1 MSGQINIVSTPI
13 GNLKDITL
21 RAIETLKSVDLILA
35 EDTRIAKKLLNHFSI
50 NNRLES
56 FNEKNEALKNE
67 NLIKKIKEGKN
78 IAIISD
84 AGTPLINDPGFK
96 LIRSAR
102 KENIKVTPIPGC
114 TAVIAGLSASGI
126 STDKFT
132 FLGFLPR
139 TKIKRRKN
147 LSQLLHKQETLIFF
161 ESVHRIE
168 STIIDMKEL
177 FGIERKAVLCKE
189 ITKIYESFIGS
200 NFMEIADYIKEH
212 QDKLKGEFTIIIEG
226 NREPTI
232 DLQKIDNIL
241 DILQSEISS
250 KDAVKICSIITG
262 YTKSII
268 YKRLL
273 ERKQ

>member
-50 NNRLES
+50 NNTLES
-56 FNEKNEALKNE
+56 FNDKNEDLKNE
-67 NLIKKIKEGKN
+67 NLIKDLKEGKN

-84 AGTPLINDPGFK
+84 AGTPLISDPGFK

-102 KENIKVTPIPGC
+102 EENIKVTPIPGC

-147 LSQLLHKQETLIFF
+147 LRQLVHKQETLIFF
-161 ESVHRIE
+161 ESVHRIA
-168 STIIDMKEL
+168 STIEDIKDL
-177 FGIERKAVLCKE
+177 FGQERKAVLCKE
-189 ITKIYESFIGS
+189 ITKIYESFIGN
-200 NFMEIADYIKEH
+200 NFMEITDYIKEH
-212 QDKLKGEFTIIIEG
+212 QDKLKGEFTIIVEG
-226 NREPTI
+226 NRELSI
-232 DLQKIDNIL
+232 DLQKIDKIL
-241 DILQSEISS
+241 DILQSQISS
-250 KDAVKICSIITG
+250 KDAIKICSIITG
-262 YTKSII
+262 YKKSTI

>member
-1 MSGQINIVSTPI
+1 MSGQISIVSTPI

-50 NNRLES
+50 NNTLES
-56 FNEKNEALKNE
+56 FNDKNEALKNK
-67 NLIKKIKEGKN
+67 NLIKKLKEGKN

-84 AGTPLINDPGFK
+84 AGTPLISDPGFK

-102 KENIKVTPIPGC
+102 EENIKVTPIPGC

-139 TKIKRRKN
+139 TKVKRRKN

-177 FGIERKAVLCKE
+177 FGIQRKAVLCKE
-189 ITKIYESFIGS
+189 ITKIHESFIGN
-200 NFMEIADYIKEH
+200 NFMEITDYIKEH
-212 QDKLKGEFTIIIEG
+212 EDKLKGEFTIIVEG
-226 NREPTI
+226 NRELSI
-232 DLQKIDNIL
+232 DLQKIDKIL
-241 DILQSEISS
+241 DILQSQISS
-250 KDAVKICSIITG
+250 KDAIKICSIITG
-262 YTKSII
+262 YKKSTI

>member
-50 NNRLES
+50 NNTLES
-56 FNEKNEALKNE
+56 FNDKNEDLKNE
-67 NLIKKIKEGKN
+67 NLIKDLKEGKN

-84 AGTPLINDPGFK
+84 AGTPLISDPGFK

-102 KENIKVTPIPGC
+102 EESIKVTPIPGC
-114 TAVIAGLSASGI
+114 TALIAGLSASGI
-126 STDKFT
+126 SSDKFT

-147 LSQLLHKQETLIFF
+147 LRQLVHKQETLIFF
-161 ESVHRIE
+161 ESVHRIG
-168 STIIDMKEL
+168 STIEDMKEL
-177 FGIERKAVLCKE
+177 FGQERKAVLCKE
-189 ITKIYESFIGS
+189 ITKIYESFIGN
-200 NFMEIADYIKEH
+200 NFMEITDYIKEH
-212 QDKLKGEFTIIIEG
+212 QDKLKGEFTIIVEG
-226 NREPTI
+226 NRELSI
-232 DLQKIDNIL
+232 DLQKIDKIL
-241 DILQSEISS
+241 DILQSQISS
-250 KDAVKICSIITG
+250 KDAIKICSIITG
-262 YTKSII
+262 YKKSTI

>member
-50 NNRLES
+50 NNTLES
-56 FNEKNEALKNE
+56 FNDKNEDLKNE
-67 NLIKKIKEGKN
+67 NLIKDLKEGKN

-84 AGTPLINDPGFK
+84 AGTPLISDPGFK

-102 KENIKVTPIPGC
+102 EENIKVTPVPGC
-114 TAVIAGLSASGI
+114 TALIAGLSASGI
-126 STDKFT
+126 SSDKFT

-147 LSQLLHKQETLIFF
+147 LRQLIHKQATLIFF
-161 ESVHRIE
+161 ESVHRIG
-168 STIIDMKEL
+168 STIADMKEL
-177 FGIERKAVLCKE
+177 VGQERKAVLCKE
-189 ITKIYESFIGS
+189 ITKIYESVIGN
-200 NFMEIADYIKEH
+200 NFMEITDYIKEH
-212 QDKLKGEFTIIIEG
+212 QDKLKGEFTIIVEG
-226 NREPTI
+226 NRELSI
-232 DLQKIDNIL
+232 DLQKIDKIL
-241 DILQSEISS
+241 DILQSQISS
-250 KDAVKICSIITG
+250 KDAIKICSIITG
-262 YTKSII
+262 YKKSTI

>member
-50 NNRLES
+50 NNTLES
-56 FNEKNEALKNE
+56 FNDKNEDLKNE
-67 NLIKKIKEGKN
+67 NLIKDLKEGKN

-84 AGTPLINDPGFK
+84 AGTPLISDPGFK

-102 KENIKVTPIPGC
+102 EESIKVTPIPGC
-114 TAVIAGLSASGI
+114 TALIAGLSASGI
-126 STDKFT
+126 SSDKFT

-147 LSQLLHKQETLIFF
+147 LRQLVHKQETLIFF
-161 ESVHRIE
+161 ESVHRIG
-168 STIIDMKEL
+168 STIEDMKDL
-177 FGIERKAVLCKE
+177 FGQERKAVLCKE
-189 ITKIYESFIGS
+189 ITKIYESFIGN
-200 NFMEIADYIKEH
+200 NFMEITDYIKEH
-212 QDKLKGEFTIIIEG
+212 QDKLKGEFTIIVEG
-226 NREPTI
+226 NRELSI
-232 DLQKIDNIL
+232 DLQKIDKIL
-241 DILQSEISS
+241 DILQSQISS
-250 KDAVKICSIITG
+250 KDAIKICSIITG
-262 YTKSII
+262 YKKSTI

>member
-50 NNRLES
+50 NNTLES
-56 FNEKNEALKNE
+56 FNDKNEDLKNE
-67 NLIKKIKEGKN
+67 NLIKDLKEGKN

-84 AGTPLINDPGFK
+84 AGTPLISDPGFK

-102 KENIKVTPIPGC
+102 EENIKVTPIPGC
-114 TAVIAGLSASGI
+114 TALIAGLSASGI
-126 STDKFT
+126 SSDKFT

-147 LSQLLHKQETLIFF
+147 LRQLVHKQETLIFF
-161 ESVHRIE
+161 ESVHRIG
-168 STIIDMKEL
+168 STIADMKDL
-177 FGIERKAVLCKE
+177 FGTERKAVLCKE
-189 ITKIYESFIGS
+189 ITKIYESFIGN
-200 NFMEIADYIKEH
+200 NFMEITDYIKEH
-212 QDKLKGEFTIIIEG
+212 QDKLKGEFTIIVEG
-226 NREPTI
+226 KRELSI
-232 DLQKIDNIL
+232 DIQKIDKIL
-241 DILQSEISS
+241 DILQSQISS
-250 KDAVKICSIITG
+250 KDAIKICSIITG
-262 YTKSII
+262 YKKSTI

>member
-50 NNRLES
+50 NNTLES
-56 FNEKNEALKNE
+56 FNDKNEDLKNE
-67 NLIKKIKEGKN
+67 NLIKDLKEGKN

-84 AGTPLINDPGFK
+84 AGTPLISDPGFK

-102 KENIKVTPIPGC
+102 EENIKVTPIPGC

-147 LSQLLHKQETLIFF
+147 LSQLVHKQETLIFF

-177 FGIERKAVLCKE
+177 FGTERKAVLCKE
-189 ITKIYESFIGS
+189 ITKIHESFIGN
-200 NFMEIADYIKEH
+200 NFLDITDYIKEH

-226 NREPTI
+226 NREKTI
-232 DLQKIDNIL
+232 DLKKIDNIL

>member
-50 NNRLES
+50 NNTLES
-56 FNEKNEALKNE
+56 FNDKNEDLKNE
-67 NLIKKIKEGKN
+67 NLIKDLKEGKN

-84 AGTPLINDPGFK
+84 AGTPLISDPGFK

-102 KENIKVTPIPGC
+102 EENIKVTPIPGC

-126 STDKFT
+126 SSDKFT

-147 LSQLLHKQETLIFF
+147 LRQVVHKQETLIFF

-168 STIIDMKEL
+168 STITDMKEL

-189 ITKIYESFIGS
+189 ITKIFESFIGS
-200 NFMEIADYIKEH
+200 NFMEITDYIKKH
-212 QDKLKGEFTIIIEG
+212 QDKLKGEFTIIVEG
-226 NREPTI
+226 NRELTI
-232 DLQKIDNIL
+232 DLQKIDKIL

-250 KDAVKICSIITG
+250 KDAIKICSIITG
-262 YTKSII
+262 YKKSTI

>member
-50 NNRLES
+50 NNTLES
-56 FNEKNEALKNE
+56 FNDKNEDLKNE
-67 NLIKKIKEGKN
+67 NLIKDLKEGKN

-84 AGTPLINDPGFK
+84 AGTPLISDPGFK

-102 KENIKVTPIPGC
+102 EENIKVTPIPGC
-114 TAVIAGLSASGI
+114 TALIAGLSASGI
-126 STDKFT
+126 SSDKFT

-147 LSQLLHKQETLIFF
+147 LRQLVHKQETLIFF
-161 ESVHRIE
+161 ESVHRIG
-168 STIIDMKEL
+168 STIEDMKDL
-177 FGIERKAVLCKE
+177 FGQERKAVLCKE
-189 ITKIYESFIGS
+189 ITKIYESFIGN
-200 NFMEIADYIKEH
+200 NFMEITDYIKKH
-212 QDKLKGEFTIIIEG
+212 QDKLKGEFTIIVEG
-226 NREPTI
+226 NRELSI
-232 DLQKIDNIL
+232 DLQKIDKIL
-241 DILQSEISS
+241 DILQSQISS
-250 KDAVKICSIITG
+250 KDAIKICSIITG
-262 YTKSII
+262 YKKSTI

>member
-50 NNRLES
+50 NNTLES
-56 FNEKNEALKNE
+56 FNDKNEDLKNE
-67 NLIKKIKEGKN
+67 NLIKDLKEGKN

-84 AGTPLINDPGFK
+84 AGTPLISDPGFK

-102 KENIKVTPIPGC
+102 EENIKVTPIPGC
-114 TAVIAGLSASGI
+114 TALIAGLSASGI
-126 STDKFT
+126 SSDKFT

-147 LSQLLHKQETLIFF
+147 LRQLVHKQETLIFF
-161 ESVHRIE
+161 ESVHRIG
-168 STIIDMKEL
+168 STIADMKEL
-177 FGIERKAVLCKE
+177 FGQERKAVLCKE
-189 ITKIYESFIGS
+189 ITKIYESFIGN
-200 NFMEIADYIKEH
+200 NFMEITDYIKEH
-212 QDKLKGEFTIIIEG
+212 QDKLKGEFTIIVEG
-226 NREPTI
+226 NRELTI
-232 DLQKIDNIL
+232 DLQKIDKIL
-241 DILQSEISS
+241 DILQSQISS
-250 KDAVKICSIITG
+250 KDAIKICSIITG
-262 YTKSII
+262 YKKSTI

>member
-35 EDTRIAKKLLNHFSI
+35 EDTRVAKKLLNHFSI

-56 FNEKNEALKNE
+56 FNDKNESVKKE

-96 LIRSAR
+96 LIRFAR

-147 LSQLLHKQETLIFF
+147 LSQLVHKQETLIFF

-177 FGIERKAVLCKE
+177 FGTERKAVLCKE
-189 ITKIYESFIGS
+189 ITKIHESFIGN
-200 NFMEIADYIKEH
+200 NFLDIRDYIKEH

-226 NREPTI
+226 NREKTI
-232 DLQKIDNIL
+232 DLKKIDNIL

>member
-50 NNRLES
+50 NNTLES
-56 FNEKNEALKNE
+56 FNDKNEDLKNE
-67 NLIKKIKEGKN
+67 NLIKDLKEGKN

-84 AGTPLINDPGFK
+84 AGTPLISDPGFK

-102 KENIKVTPIPGC
+102 EENIKVTPVPGC
-114 TAVIAGLSASGI
+114 TALIAGLSASGI
-126 STDKFT
+126 SSDKFT

-139 TKIKRRKN
+139 TKTKRRKN
-147 LSQLLHKQETLIFF
+147 LRHLIHKQETLIFF
-161 ESVHRIE
+161 ESVHRIG
-168 STIIDMKEL
+168 STIADMKDL
-177 FGIERKAVLCKE
+177 FGQERKAVLCKE
-189 ITKIYESFIGS
+189 ITKIYESFIGN
-200 NFMEIADYIKEH
+200 NFMEITDYIKEH
-212 QDKLKGEFTIIIEG
+212 EDKLKGEFTIIVEG
-226 NREPTI
+226 NRELSI
-232 DLQKIDNIL
+232 DLQKIDKIL
-241 DILQSEISS
+241 DILQSQISS
-250 KDAVKICSIITG
+250 KDAIKICSIITG
-262 YTKSII
+262 YKKSTI

>member
-56 FNEKNEALKNE
+56 FNDKNEAVKNE

-96 LIRSAR
+96 LIRFAR

-147 LSQLLHKQETLIFF
+147 LSQLVHKQETLIFF

-177 FGIERKAVLCKE
+177 FGTERKAVLCKE
-189 ITKIYESFIGS
+189 ITKIHESFIGN
-200 NFMEIADYIKEH
+200 NFLDITDYIKEH

-226 NREPTI
+226 NREKTI
-232 DLQKIDNIL
+232 DLKKIDNIL

>member
-56 FNEKNEALKNE
+56 FNDKNESVKKE

-96 LIRSAR
+96 LIRFAR

-147 LSQLLHKQETLIFF
+147 LSQLVHKQETLIFF
-161 ESVHRIE
+161 ESVHRVQ

-177 FGIERKAVLCKE
+177 FGTERKAVLCKE
-189 ITKIYESFIGS
+189 ITKIHESFIGN
-200 NFMEIADYIKEH
+200 NFLEIADYIKEH

-226 NREPTI
+226 NREKTI
-232 DLQKIDNIL
+232 DLKKIDNIL

>member
-1 MSGQINIVSTPI
+1 MAGQLNIVSTPI

-35 EDTRIAKKLLNHFSI
+35 EDTRVAKKLLNHLSI

-56 FNEKNEALKNE
+56 FNEKNEDIKNKD
-67 NLIKKIKEGKN
+67 LIKKLKEGKN

-84 AGTPLINDPGFK
+84 AGTPLISDPGFK

-102 KENIKVTPIPGC
+102 EENINVTPIPGC

-126 STDKFT
+126 SSDKFT

-139 TKIKRRKN
+139 TKIKRRKD
-147 LSQLLHKQETLIFF
+147 LKKLIHRQETLIFF

-168 STIIDMKEL
+168 STITDMKEL
-177 FGIERKAVLCKE
+177 FGMDRRAVLCKE

-200 NFMEIADYIKEH
+200 NFMEISDYIKQH
-212 QDKLKGEFTIIIEG
+212 QDKLKGEFTLIVEG
-226 NREPTI
+226 SKELTI
-232 DLQKIDNIL
+232 DLQKIDKVL
-241 DILQSEISS
+241 DILQPEMSS
-250 KDAVKICSIITG
+250 KDAIKICSIVTG
-262 YTKSII
+262 YKKSTI
-268 YKRLL
+268 YKRAL

>member
-50 NNRLES
+50 NNTLES
-56 FNEKNEALKNE
+56 FNDNNEDLKNE
-67 NLIKKIKEGKN
+67 NLIKDLKEGKN

-84 AGTPLINDPGFK
+84 AGTPLISDPGFK

-102 KENIKVTPIPGC
+102 EESIKVTPIPGC
-114 TAVIAGLSASGI
+114 TALIAGLSASGI
-126 STDKFT
+126 SSDKFT

-147 LSQLLHKQETLIFF
+147 LRHLIHKQETLIFF
-161 ESVHRIE
+161 ESVHRIG
-168 STIIDMKEL
+168 STIADMKEL
-177 FGIERKAVLCKE
+177 FGQERKAVLCKE
-189 ITKIYESFIGS
+189 ITKIYESFIGN
-200 NFMEIADYIKEH
+200 NFKEITDYIKEH
-212 QDKLKGEFTIIIEG
+212 QDKLKGEFTIIVEG
-226 NREPTI
+226 NRELTI
-232 DLQKIDNIL
+232 DLQKIDKIL
-241 DILQSEISS
+241 DILQSQISS
-250 KDAVKICSIITG
+250 KDAIKICSIITG
-262 YTKSII
+262 YKKSTI

>member
-50 NNRLES
+50 NNTLES
-56 FNEKNEALKNE
+56 FNDKNEDLKNE
-67 NLIKKIKEGKN
+67 NLIKDLKEGKN

-84 AGTPLINDPGFK
+84 AGTPLISDPGFK

-102 KENIKVTPIPGC
+102 EENIKVTPIPGC

-147 LSQLLHKQETLIFF
+147 LRQLVHKQETLIFF
-161 ESVHRIE
+161 ESVHRIG
-168 STIIDMKEL
+168 STIADMKEL
-177 FGIERKAVLCKE
+177 FGQERKAVLCKE
-189 ITKIYESFIGS
+189 ITKIYESFIGN
-200 NFMEIADYIKEH
+200 NFMEITDYIKEH
-212 QDKLKGEFTIIIEG
+212 QDKLKGEFTIIVEG
-226 NREPTI
+226 NRELTI
-232 DLQKIDNIL
+232 DLQKIDKIL
-241 DILQSEISS
+241 DILQSQISS
-250 KDAVKICSIITG
+250 KDAIKICSIITG
-262 YTKSII
+262 YKKSTI

>member
-50 NNRLES
+50 NNTLES
-56 FNEKNEALKNE
+56 FNDKNEDLKNE
-67 NLIKKIKEGKN
+67 NLIKDLKEGKN

-84 AGTPLINDPGFK
+84 AGTPLISDPGFK

-102 KENIKVTPIPGC
+102 EESIKVTPIPGC
-114 TAVIAGLSASGI
+114 TALIAGLSASGI
-126 STDKFT
+126 SSDKFT

-147 LSQLLHKQETLIFF
+147 LRHLIHKQETLIFF
-161 ESVHRIE
+161 ESVHRIG
-168 STIIDMKEL
+168 STIADMKEL
-177 FGIERKAVLCKE
+177 FGQERKAVLCKE
-189 ITKIYESFIGS
+189 ITKIYESFIGN
-200 NFMEIADYIKEH
+200 NFMEITHYIKEH
-212 QDKLKGEFTIIIEG
+212 EDKLKGEFTIIVEG
-226 NREPTI
+226 NRELSI
-232 DLQKIDNIL
+232 DLQKIDKIL
-241 DILQSEISS
+241 DILQSQISS
-250 KDAVKICSIITG
+250 RDAIKICSIITG
-262 YTKSII
+262 YKKSTI

>member
-1 MSGQINIVSTPI
+1 MAGQLNIVSTPI

-21 RAIETLKSVDLILA
+21 RAIETLKFVDLILA
-35 EDTRIAKKLLNHFSI
+35 EDTRVAKKLLNHFSI

-56 FNEKNEALKNE
+56 FNEKNEDLKNRD
-67 NLIKKIKEGKN
+67 LIKKLKEGKN

-84 AGTPLINDPGFK
+84 AGTPLISDPGFK

-102 KENIKVTPIPGC
+102 EENINVTPIPGC

-126 STDKFT
+126 SSDKFT

-139 TKIKRRKN
+139 TKIKRRKD
-147 LSQLLHKQETLIFF
+147 LKKIIHRQETLIFF

-177 FGIERKAVLCKE
+177 FGTERKAVLCKE
-189 ITKIYESFIGS
+189 ITKIHESFIGN
-200 NFMEIADYIKEH
+200 NFMEISDYIKQH
-212 QDKLKGEFTIIIEG
+212 RDKLKGEFTLIVEG
-226 NREPTI
+226 SKELTI
-232 DLQKIDNIL
+232 DLQKIDKVL

>member
-50 NNRLES
+50 NNTLES
-56 FNEKNEALKNE
+56 FNDKNEDLKNE
-67 NLIKKIKEGKN
+67 NLIKDLKEGKN

-84 AGTPLINDPGFK
+84 AGTPLISDPGFK

-102 KENIKVTPIPGC
+102 EENIKVTPVPGC
-114 TAVIAGLSASGI
+114 TALIAGLSASGI
-126 STDKFT
+126 SSDKFT

-147 LSQLLHKQETLIFF
+147 LRQLVHKQETLIFF

-168 STIIDMKEL
+168 STITDMKEL

-189 ITKIYESFIGS
+189 ITKIYESFIGN
-200 NFMEIADYIKEH
+200 NFLEITDYIKEH
-212 QDKLKGEFTIIIEG
+212 QDKLKGEFTIIIQG

-232 DLQKIDNIL
+232 DLQKIDKIL
-241 DILQSEISS
+241 DILQSQISS
-250 KDAVKICSIITG
+250 KDAIKICSIITG
-262 YTKSII
+262 YKKSTI

>member
-50 NNRLES
+50 NNTLES
-56 FNEKNEALKNE
+56 FNDKNEDLKNE
-67 NLIKKIKEGKN
+67 NLIKGLKEGKN

-84 AGTPLINDPGFK
+84 AGTPLISDPGFK

-102 KENIKVTPIPGC
+102 EESIKVTPIPGC
-114 TAVIAGLSASGI
+114 TALIAGLSASGI
-126 STDKFT
+126 SSDKFT

-139 TKIKRRKN
+139 TKTKRRKN
-147 LSQLLHKQETLIFF
+147 LRQLVHKQETLIFF
-161 ESVHRIE
+161 ESVHRIG
-168 STIIDMKEL
+168 STIADMKDL
-177 FGIERKAVLCKE
+177 FGQERKAVLCKE
-189 ITKIYESFIGS
+189 ITKIYESFIGN
-200 NFMEIADYIKEH
+200 NFMEITDYIKEH
-212 QDKLKGEFTIIIEG
+212 EDKLKGEFTIIVEG
-226 NREPTI
+226 NRELSI
-232 DLQKIDNIL
+232 DLQKIDKIL
-241 DILQSEISS
+241 DILQSQISS
-250 KDAVKICSIITG
+250 KDAIKICSIITG
-262 YTKSII
+262 YKKSTI

>member
-35 EDTRIAKKLLNHFSI
+35 EDTRVAKKLLNHFSI

-56 FNEKNEALKNE
+56 FNDKNESVKKE

-96 LIRSAR
+96 LIRFAR

-147 LSQLLHKQETLIFF
+147 LSQLVHKQETLIFF

-177 FGIERKAVLCKE
+177 FGTERKAVLCKE
-189 ITKIYESFIGS
+189 ISKIHESFIGN
-200 NFMEIADYIKEH
+200 NFLDITGYIKEH

-226 NREPTI
+226 NREKTI
-232 DLQKIDNIL
+232 DLKKIDNIL

>member
-50 NNRLES
+50 NNTLES
-56 FNEKNEALKNE
+56 FNDKNEDLKNE
-67 NLIKKIKEGKN
+67 NLIKDLKEGKN

-84 AGTPLINDPGFK
+84 AGTPLISDPGFK

-102 KENIKVTPIPGC
+102 EENIKVTPIPGC
-114 TAVIAGLSASGI
+114 TALIAGLSASGI
-126 STDKFT
+126 SSDKFT

-139 TKIKRRKN
+139 TKTKRRKN
-147 LSQLLHKQETLIFF
+147 LRQLVHKQETLIFF
-161 ESVHRIE
+161 ESVHRIG
-168 STIIDMKEL
+168 STIADMKEL
-177 FGIERKAVLCKE
+177 FGQERNAVLCKE
-189 ITKIYESFIGS
+189 ITKIYESFIGN
-200 NFMEIADYIKEH
+200 NFMEITDYIKEH
-212 QDKLKGEFTIIIEG
+212 QDKLKGEFTIIVEG
-226 NREPTI
+226 NRELSI
-232 DLQKIDNIL
+232 DLQKIDKIL
-241 DILQSEISS
+241 DILQSQISS
-250 KDAVKICSIITG
+250 KDAIKICSIITG
-262 YTKSII
+262 YKKSTI

>member
-50 NNRLES
+50 NNTLES
-56 FNEKNEALKNE
+56 FNDKNEDLKNE
-67 NLIKKIKEGKN
+67 NLIKDLKEGKN

-84 AGTPLINDPGFK
+84 AGTPLISDPGFK

-102 KENIKVTPIPGC
+102 EENIKVTPVPGC
-114 TAVIAGLSASGI
+114 TALIAGLSASGI
-126 STDKFT
+126 SSDKFT

-147 LSQLLHKQETLIFF
+147 LRQLVHKQETLIFF
-161 ESVHRIE
+161 ESVHRIG
-168 STIIDMKEL
+168 STIADMKDL
-177 FGIERKAVLCKE
+177 FGQERKAVLCKE
-189 ITKIYESFIGS
+189 ITKIYESFIGN
-200 NFMEIADYIKEH
+200 NFMGINDYIKEH
-212 QDKLKGEFTIIIEG
+212 QDKLKGEFTIIVEG
-226 NREPTI
+226 NRELSI
-232 DLQKIDNIL
+232 DLQKIDKIL
-241 DILQSEISS
+241 DILQSQISS
-250 KDAVKICSIITG
+250 KDAIKICSIITG
-262 YTKSII
+262 YKKSTI

>member
-56 FNEKNEALKNE
+56 FNDKNEDLKNE
-67 NLIKKIKEGKN
+67 NLIKDLKEGKN

-84 AGTPLINDPGFK
+84 AGTPLISDPGFK

-102 KENIKVTPIPGC
+102 EESIKVTPIPGC
-114 TAVIAGLSASGI
+114 TALIAGLSASGI
-126 STDKFT
+126 SSDKFT

-147 LSQLLHKQETLIFF
+147 LRQLVHKQETLIFF
-161 ESVHRIE
+161 ESVHRIG
-168 STIIDMKEL
+168 STIADMKDL
-177 FGIERKAVLCKE
+177 FGQERKAVLCKE
-189 ITKIYESFIGS
+189 ITKIYESFIGN
-200 NFMEIADYIKEH
+200 NFMEITDYIKEH
-212 QDKLKGEFTIIIEG
+212 QDKLKGEFTIIVEG
-226 NREPTI
+226 NRELSI
-232 DLQKIDNIL
+232 DIQKIDKIL
-241 DILQSEISS
+241 DILQSQISS
-250 KDAVKICSIITG
+250 KDAIKICSIITG
-262 YTKSII
+262 YKKSTI

>member
-50 NNRLES
+50 NNTLES
-56 FNEKNEALKNE
+56 FNDKNEDLKNE
-67 NLIKKIKEGKN
+67 NLIKDLKEGKN

-84 AGTPLINDPGFK
+84 AGTPLISDPGFK

-102 KENIKVTPIPGC
+102 EESIKVTPIPGC
-114 TAVIAGLSASGI
+114 TALIAGLSASGI
-126 STDKFT
+126 SSDKFT

-147 LSQLLHKQETLIFF
+147 LRHLIHKQETLIFF
-161 ESVHRIE
+161 ESVHRIG
-168 STIIDMKEL
+168 STIADMKEL
-177 FGIERKAVLCKE
+177 FGQERKAVLCKE
-189 ITKIYESFIGS
+189 ITKIYESFIGN
-200 NFMEIADYIKEH
+200 NFMEITHYIKEH
-212 QDKLKGEFTIIIEG
+212 EDKLKGEFTIIVEG
-226 NREPTI
+226 NRELSI
-232 DLQKIDNIL
+232 DLQKIDKIL
-241 DILQSEISS
+241 DILQSQISS
-250 KDAVKICSIITG
+250 KDAIKICSIITG
-262 YTKSII
+262 YKKSTI

>member
-56 FNEKNEALKNE
+56 FNDKNESVKNE

-96 LIRSAR
+96 LIRFAR

-177 FGIERKAVLCKE
+177 FGTERKAVLCKE
-189 ITKIYESFIGS
+189 ITKIHESFIGN
-200 NFMEIADYIKEH
+200 NFLDITDYIKEH

-226 NREPTI
+226 NREKTI
-232 DLQKIDNIL
+232 DLKKIDNIL

>member
-50 NNRLES
+50 NNTLES
-56 FNEKNEALKNE
+56 FNDKNEDLKNE
-67 NLIKKIKEGKN
+67 NLIKDLKEGKN

-84 AGTPLINDPGFK
+84 AGTPLISDPGFK

-102 KENIKVTPIPGC
+102 EENIKVTPVPGC
-114 TAVIAGLSASGI
+114 TALIAGLSASGI
-126 STDKFT
+126 SSDKFT

-147 LSQLLHKQETLIFF
+147 LRQLVHKQETLIFF
-161 ESVHRIE
+161 ESVHRIG
-168 STIIDMKEL
+168 STIADMKDL
-177 FGIERKAVLCKE
+177 FGQERKAVLCKE
-189 ITKIYESFIGS
+189 ITKIYESFIGN
-200 NFMEIADYIKEH
+200 NFKEITDYIKEH
-212 QDKLKGEFTIIIEG
+212 QDKLKGEFTIIVEG
-226 NREPTI
+226 NRELSI
-232 DLQKIDNIL
+232 DLQKIDKIL
-241 DILQSEISS
+241 DILQSQISS
-250 KDAVKICSIITG
+250 KDAIKICSIITG
-262 YTKSII
+262 YKKSTI

>member
-50 NNRLES
+50 NNTLES
-56 FNEKNEALKNE
+56 FNDKNEDLKNE
-67 NLIKKIKEGKN
+67 NLIKDLKEGKN

-84 AGTPLINDPGFK
+84 AGTPLISDPGFK

-102 KENIKVTPIPGC
+102 EENIKVTPVPGC
-114 TAVIAGLSASGI
+114 TALIAGLSASGI
-126 STDKFT
+126 SSDKFT

-147 LSQLLHKQETLIFF
+147 LRQLIHKQETLIFF
-161 ESVHRIE
+161 ESVHRIG
-168 STIIDMKEL
+168 STIADMKEL
-177 FGIERKAVLCKE
+177 FGQERKAVLCKE
-189 ITKIYESFIGS
+189 ITKIYESFIGN
-200 NFMEIADYIKEH
+200 NFMEITDYIKEH
-212 QDKLKGEFTIIIEG
+212 QDKLKGEFTIIVEG
-226 NREPTI
+226 NRELTI
-232 DLQKIDNIL
+232 DLQKIDKIL
-241 DILQSEISS
+241 DILQSQISS
-250 KDAVKICSIITG
+250 KDAIKICSIITG
-262 YTKSII
+262 YKKSTI

>member
-1 MSGQINIVSTPI
+1 MSGQISIVSTPI

-50 NNRLES
+50 NNTLES
-56 FNEKNEALKNE
+56 FNDKNEDLKSE
-67 NLIKKIKEGKN
+67 NLIKNLKEGKN

-84 AGTPLINDPGFK
+84 AGTPLISDPGFK

-102 KENIKVTPIPGC
+102 EENIKVTPIPGC

-126 STDKFT
+126 SSDKFT

-147 LSQLLHKQETLIFF
+147 LRQLVHRQETLIFF

-168 STIIDMKEL
+168 STITDMKEL

-189 ITKIYESFIGS
+189 ITKIYESFIGN
-200 NFMEIADYIKEH
+200 NFMEITDYIKEH
-212 QDKLKGEFTIIIEG
+212 QDKLKGEFTIIVEG
-226 NREPTI
+226 NRELTI
-232 DLQKIDNIL
+232 DLQKIDKIL
-241 DILQSEISS
+241 DILQSEMSS
-250 KDAVKICSIITG
+250 KDAIKICSIITG
-262 YTKSII
+262 YKKSTI

>member
-1 MSGQINIVSTPI
+1 MPGQINIVSTPN

-35 EDTRIAKKLLNHFSI
+35 EDTRVAKKLLNHFSI

-56 FNEKNEALKNE
+56 FNDKNEAVKNE

-96 LIRSAR
+96 LIRFAR

-139 TKIKRRKN
+139 TKIKRRKS
-147 LSQLLHKQETLIFF
+147 LRQYLHKQETLIFF

-177 FGIERKAVLCKE
+177 FGTERKAVLCKE
-189 ITKIYESFIGS
+189 ITKIHESFIGN
-200 NFMEIADYIKEH
+200 NFLDISGYIKEH

-226 NREPTI
+226 NREKTI
-232 DLQKIDNIL
+232 DLKKIDNIL

>member
-35 EDTRIAKKLLNHFSI
+35 EDTRVAKKLLNHFSI

-56 FNEKNEALKNE
+56 FNDKNESVKKE

-96 LIRSAR
+96 LIRFAR

-147 LSQLLHKQETLIFF
+147 LSQLVHKQETLIFF

-177 FGIERKAVLCKE
+177 FGTERKAVLCKE
-189 ITKIYESFIGS
+189 ITKIHESFIGN
-200 NFMEIADYIKEH
+200 NFLDITGYIKEH

-226 NREPTI
+226 NREKTI
-232 DLQKIDNIL
+232 DLKKIDNIL

>member
-50 NNRLES
+50 NNTLES
-56 FNEKNEALKNE
+56 FNDKNEDLKNE
-67 NLIKKIKEGKN
+67 NLIKDLKQGKN

-84 AGTPLINDPGFK
+84 AGTPLISDHGFK

-102 KENIKVTPIPGC
+102 EENIKVTPIPGC
-114 TAVIAGLSASGI
+114 TALIAGLSASGI
-126 STDKFT
+126 SSDKFT

-147 LSQLLHKQETLIFF
+147 LRHLIHKQETLIFF
-161 ESVHRIE
+161 ESVHRIG
-168 STIIDMKEL
+168 STIADMKEL
-177 FGIERKAVLCKE
+177 FGQERKAVLCKE
-189 ITKIYESFIGS
+189 ITKIYESFIGN
-200 NFMEIADYIKEH
+200 NFKEITDYIKEH
-212 QDKLKGEFTIIIEG
+212 QDKLKGEFTIIVEG
-226 NREPTI
+226 NRELSI
-232 DLQKIDNIL
+232 DLQKIDKIL
-241 DILQSEISS
+241 DILQSQISS
-250 KDAVKICSIITG
+250 KDAIKICSIITG
-262 YTKSII
+262 YKKSTI

>member
-35 EDTRIAKKLLNHFSI
+35 EDTRVAKKLLNHFSI

-56 FNEKNEALKNE
+56 FNDKNEAVKNE

-96 LIRSAR
+96 LIRFAR

-147 LSQLLHKQETLIFF
+147 LSQLVHKQETLIFF

-177 FGIERKAVLCKE
+177 FGTERKAVLCKE
-189 ITKIYESFIGS
+189 ITKIHESFIGN
-200 NFMEIADYIKEH
+200 NFLDITDYIKEH

-226 NREPTI
+226 NREKTI
-232 DLQKIDNIL
+232 DLKKIDNIL